1 MFRVRRRLAVAM
13 AVAGVGVLAVAGVAW
28 AVVGAHPVPTYQT
41 NGRVNEIVV
50 SGSTVYIGGQ
60 FTSVRPAGDPAG
72 TGEVP
77 RNHAAAFN
85 ISTGALLPWD
95 PNVTGSAVRA
105 IEVNSGKVFLGGSFS
120 KVGTTGE
127 KNVAAVDPTTGAV
140 ISTWKATTNGQVN
153 AMVLQAGTLYLG
165 GNFTTVDSSAR
176 SYLAG
181 VSATTSG
188 TVTSWA
194 PSADDDVKA
203 MVVSPDGTR
212 IVAGGLFTH
221 INGSSQNHIAA
232 LDVNSGNP
240 LTWHTH
246 TAYSVIDLAVDA
258 GGVYVAGAG
267 GGGNFAA
274 FNPST
279 GAQLWQGGTNGNVQA
294 IGVVGGI
301 VYLGGHFQTYC
312 GPQQGMHTCANPL
325 SQDKLLAVNEGTGAL
340 QTWAPGANSVLGV
353 FALQGD
359 STTGALFSGGD
370 FTSTGQ
376 RAQQGF
382 AEFTP

>member
-1 MFRVRRRLAVAM
+1 MFRVRRRLAVAI

-28 AVVGAHPVPTYQT
+28 AVVGAHPVPSYQT

-60 FTSVRPAGDPAG
+60 FTSVRPAGDKAG
-72 TGEVP
+72 TGEVA

-85 ISTGALLPWD
+85 INTGALLPWN

-105 IEVNSGKVFLGGSFS
+105 IAVNGSAVFLGGSFS
-120 KVGTTGE
+120 KVGSTSE
-127 KNVAAVDPTTGAV
+127 KNLAAVNPTTGAV
-140 ISTWKATTNGQVN
+140 LSTWKASTNGQVN
-153 AMVLQAGTLYLG
+153 AMLLHTGTLYLG
-165 GNFTTVDSSAR
+165 GHFTTVNSSAR
-176 SYLAG
+176 SNLAG
-181 VSATTSG
+181 VLSKDG
-188 TVTSWA
+188 TITSWA

-203 MVVSPDGTR
+203 MVYSPAATR

-221 INGSSQNHIAA
+221 IDGSSQSHIAA
-232 LDVNSGNP
+232 LDVTSGDP

-246 TAYSVIDLAVDA
+246 LAYSVIDLAVDA

-267 GGGNFAA
+267 GGGNFAG
-274 FNPST
+274 FDPST
-279 GAQLWQGGTNGNVQA
+279 GSQLWQGGTNGNVQA

-312 GPQQGMHTCANPL
+312 GPQKGMHTCSNPV
-325 SQDKLLAVNEGTGAL
+325 SRDKLLAVTEGNGDL
-340 QTWAPGANSVLGV
+340 QSWDPGANSVLGV
-353 FALQGD
+353 FALEGD
-359 STTGALFSGGD
+359 NSNGALFTGGD
-370 FTSTGQ
+370 FTSIGL
-376 RAQQGF
+376 RSQQGF

>member
-1 MFRVRRRLAVAM
+1 MFHVRRRLAV
-13 AVAGVGVLAVAGVAW
+13 VAGVAGVAVLAVAGVAW

-60 FTSVRPAGDPAG
+60 FTSVRPAGDKAG
-72 TGEVP
+72 TGEVA

-85 ISTGALLPWD
+85 INTGALLPWN
-95 PNVTGSAVRA
+95 PNVTGSTIRAMAV
-105 IEVNSGKVFLGGSFS
+105 NGSTVFLGGSFS

-127 KNVAAVDPTTGAV
+127 KNLAAVNPTTGAV
-140 ISTWKATTNGQVN
+140 ISTWKASANGQVN
-153 AMVLQAGTLYLG
+153 AMVLHNGTLYLG
-165 GNFTTVDSSAR
+165 GHFTTINSSAR
-176 SYLAG
+176 SHLGG
-181 VSATTSG
+181 VLSKDGTT
-188 TVTSWA
+188 TSWA

-203 MVVSPDGTR
+203 MVLSADATR

-221 INGSSQNHIAA
+221 IDGSSQSHIAA
-232 LDVNSGNP
+232 LDVTSGNA

-246 TAYSVIDLAVDA
+246 LPYSVIDLAADA

-267 GGGNFAA
+267 GGGNFTA

-279 GAQLWQGGTNGNVQA
+279 GTQLWQGGTNGNVQA

-301 VYLGGHFQTYC
+301 VYVGGHFQTYC
-312 GPQQGMHTCANPL
+312 GPQHGQHTCTNPT
-325 SQDKLLAVNEGTGAL
+325 SRNKLLAVTEGNGVL
-340 QTWAPGANSVLGV
+340 QSWDPSANSVLGI
-353 FALQGD
+353 FALEGD
-359 STTGALFSGGD
+359 STNGALFAGGD
-370 FTSTGQ
+370 FTSIGQ
-376 RAQQGF
+376 RSQQGF

>member
-1 MFRVRRRLAVAM
+1 MFRVRRRLAVAA
-13 AVAGVGVLAVAGVAW
+13 AVGGLGVLAAAGVAW
-28 AVVGAHPVPTYQT
+28 ALVGTHPVPTYQT

-72 TGEVP
+72 TGEVT

-85 ISTGALLPWD
+85 ISTGALLPWN

-105 IEVNSGKVFLGGSFS
+105 IAVNSGKVFLGGSFS
-120 KVGTTGE
+120 KVGSTSE
-127 KNVAAVDPTTGAV
+127 KNLAAVDPTTGAV

-153 AMVLQAGTLYLG
+153 ALVLHTGTLYLG

-176 SYLAG
+176 SFLAG
-181 VSATTSG
+181 VSSTTSG

-203 MVVSPDGTR
+203 MVLSNDGTR

-221 INGSSQNHIAA
+221 INGGSQNHIAA
-232 LDVNSGNP
+232 LDVNSGSP
-240 LTWHTH
+240 LAWHTH
-246 TAYSVIDLAVDA
+246 LAYSVIDLAADA

-274 FNPST
+274 FNPTT
-279 GAQLWQGGTNGNVQA
+279 GTQLWQGGTNGNVQA

-312 GPQQGMHTCANPL
+312 GPQGGQHTCTTPISRN
-325 SQDKLLAVNEGTGAL
+325 KLLAVTESNGAL
-340 QTWAPGANSVLGV
+340 QSWDPGANSVLGV
-353 FALQGD
+353 FALAGD
-359 STTGALFSGGD
+359 PTSGALFVGGD

-382 AEFTP
+382 AEYTP